1 MEMYLDKQELA
12 KVLKIPVTSIDYYR
26 REKGMPHIKIG
37 KHHRY
42 ILAEV
47 LAWVKKWRNN

>member
-1 MEMYLDKQELA
+1 MYLDKQELA

-26 REKGMPHIKIG
+26 RKKDMPHIKIG
-37 KHHRY
+37 KHKRY

-47 LAWVKKWRNN
+47 LAWLRKG